1 MKQIEVDVQSY
12 VHITDEDGNT
22 DLSTLVSRD
31 GTIIQHYTLQFI
43 KVGTGCIENVWVNL
57 YHGDITILPVVVI
70 VNAINPQLKYTRG
83 VAEAIV
89 KAGSPCIQ
97 SDSEVL

>member
-1 MKQIEVDVQSY
+1 MVQLFNIPLCSLLRWALDALK
-12 VHITDEDGNT
+12 I
-22 DLSTLVSRD
+22 S
-31 GTIIQHYTLQFI
+31 
-43 KVGTGCIENVWVNL
+43 VNL
-57 YHGDITILPVVVI
+57 YHGDITILPVDVI

-89 KAGSPCIQ
+89 KAGGPCIQ